1 VNERPVQNFLQ
12 AFRRVSRQIGLY
24 PEDHPLTE
32 EALEGARIA
41 LASMAEVS
49 SELVLA
55 LRDDAFYLDGILLPH
70 TSLEFNA
77 LLQEMRQRDIRVVT
91 FLLPASPADLFD
103 LAAFVACNS
112 DDLPAEG
119 SIRLNDNTAGDGG
132 EDMSPLRRSY
142 AGSLHVLRSTS
153 DSMAREGAFDLSSVM
168 SSVES
173 LVDTSLE
180 FSRAALLLSTVKSH
194 DEYTFYHSVNTCIL
208 TLSLGK
214 LIGLD
219 SEELLPIGV
228 GALLHDIGKT
238 AISTRILNHPGQLP
252 PDYWQQVEAHP
263 QEGAQAI
270 FAAAGPGHEIAATV
284 ALEHHSRF
292 DGTGYPHVNVRRVP
306 NLFSSMVAVVDVYDA
321 LTTRRRYRRA
331 ETPNRALQT
340 LLGDAGTS
348 HHPDMIRAFIQ
359 LMGIYP
365 PGSILRR
372 SSGEVVVVT
381 GSNGGQT
388 QLKGVIAIDS
398 SGSKVEPEPVVIH
411 TEDVVEQLLP
421 DRCGIDPASLL
432 ETAGVAAQLGD
443 EGDRSGDPGLFGG

>member
-1 VNERPVQNFLQ
+1 VNEGLVQDFLQ

-32 EALEGARIA
+32 EALQGAGIA
-41 LASMAEVS
+41 LASLAGVS

-55 LRDDAFYLDGILLPH
+55 LRDNAFYLDGVLLPH
-70 TSLEFNA
+70 TSLEFNS
-77 LLQEMRQRDIRVVT
+77 LNQEMKQRDIRAVT
-91 FLLPASPADLFD
+91 FLLPVSPSDLFD
-103 LAAFVACNS
+103 LAAFVAGSS

-119 SIRLNDNTAGDGG
+119 SIRLNDNVAGDGG
-132 EDMSPLRRSY
+132 EDMSPLRHSY

-153 DSMAREGAFDLSSVM
+153 DSMAREGAFDLGSVM

-173 LVDTSLE
+173 LVDASLS

-219 SEELLPIGV
+219 ADELVPIGV

-238 AISTRILNHPGQLP
+238 TISTRILNHPGQLSP
-252 PDYWQQVEAHP
+252 EYWQQVEAHP

-270 FAAAGPGHEIAATV
+270 FAAAGPGHEVAATV

-292 DGTGYPHVNVRRVP
+292 DGGGYPHVNERRIP
-306 NLFSSMVAVVDVYDA
+306 QLFSSMVAVVDVYDA

-340 LLGDAGTS
+340 LLGEAGAS
-348 HHPDMIRAFIQ
+348 HNPDMVRAFIQ

-372 SSGEVVVVT
+372 SVGDVVVVT
-381 GSNGGQT
+381 GTNGEGT
-388 QLKGVIAIDS
+388 RLEGVVAIDN
-398 SGSKVEPEPVVIH
+398 SGGKIEPEPVVID

-432 ETAGVAAQLGD
+432 ETAGVVAQL
-443 EGDRSGDPGLFGG
+443 SGADAESSDLDPFSG

>member
-1 VNERPVQNFLQ
+1 MNEGPVQGFLQ

-41 LASMAEVS
+41 LASMAGVS
-49 SELVLA
+49 SEVVLA

-70 TSLEFNA
+70 ASLEFNS
-77 LLQEMRQRDIRVVT
+77 LNQEMKQRGVLAVT
-91 FLLPASPADLFD
+91 FLLPVSPSDLFD
-103 LAAFVACNS
+103 LAAFVAGNS

-119 SIRLNDNTAGDGG
+119 SIRLNDKVAGDDG

-168 SSVES
+168 SSVEL
-173 LVDTSLE
+173 LVDTSLS

-219 SEELLPIGV
+219 AEELIPIGV

-238 AISTRILNHPGQLP
+238 TISTRILNHPGQLSP
-252 PDYWQQVEAHP
+252 EYWQQVEAHP

-270 FAAAGPGHEIAATV
+270 FAAAGPGHEVAAMV

-292 DGTGYPHVNVRRVP
+292 DGGGYPHVDQRRTP
-306 NLFSSMVAVVDVYDA
+306 HLFSSMVAVVDVYDA

-348 HHPDMIRAFIQ
+348 HHPDLVRAFIR

-372 SSGEVVVVT
+372 SSGDVVVVT
-381 GSNGGQT
+381 GSNGGRT
-388 QLKGVIAIDS
+388 LKGVIAIDS
-398 SGSKVEPEPVVIH
+398 SGEKIDPEPVAID
-411 TEDVVEQLLP
+411 TGDVVEQLLP
-421 DRCGIDPASLL
+421 DRCGINPASLL
-432 ETAGVAAQLGD
+432 ETAGVTAQLGD
-443 EGDRSGDPGLFGG
+443 ADAESGDLGPFSG